1 MTNAARRAFLIDVE
15 GTTTPIAFVKDVLFP
30 YARSRLAAFARV
42 NADVPAVAAAIRD
55 AAALAGDPTMT
66 NGEAVQALLR
76 WSDEDRKATPL
87 KSLQGL
93 IWRGGY
99 ESGEIAGQVFAD
111 AAAAL
116 RDWKARGIPTY
127 VYSSGSVEAQKLL
140 FRHSSQGDL
149 LPTLAGHFDTTTGGK
164 LEPQSYRAIADQVGV
179 PTAAITFLSDHTG
192 ELIASRNAGM
202 NAIRVKRA
210 DEPTVSHEP
219 WDGPVVASL
228 AGLGAMAT

>member
-1 MTNAARRAFLIDVE
+1 MTRDARRAFLIDVE

-30 YARSRLAAFARV
+30 YARSRLAAFARA
-42 NADVPAVAAAIRD
+42 NSDVPAVAAAIRD

-66 NGEAVQALLR
+66 DGEAVQALLR

-99 ESGEIAGQVFAD
+99 ESGEVAGQVFAD

-116 RDWKARGIPTY
+116 REWQARGIPTY
-127 VYSSGSVEAQKLL
+127 MYSSGSVEAQKLL
-140 FRHSSQGDL
+140 FRHSTAGDL
-149 LPTLAGHFDTTTGGK
+149 LPTLAGHFDTAIGGK
-164 LEPQSYRAIADQVGV
+164 LEAQSYRTIADKIEA
-179 PTAAITFLSDHTG
+179 PPPSITFLSDHTG
-192 ELIASRNAGM
+192 ELAAARAAGM
-202 NAIRVKRA
+202 TAIRVNRPGEA
-210 DEPTVSHEP
+210 IVSNEP

-228 AGLGAMAT
+228 AEVAAS